1 MKKIDKLYKKE
12 FDKVDISPKDK
23 NRIYNNIVSNKK
35 NNYYFYRKLAI
46 VCSVLLFV
54 SFIRI
59 VYAEEIR
66 KIFNEITSRKVQD
79 KRDPSMEKVYV
90 SKLGIKEFN
99 VYSDFDEVEFVNDI
113 DYNKG
118 NYNSYTKNEIEDKL
132 GVELLDNKILN
143 VDKFAQ
149 DRTLKRDNKITEIRF
164 EKRDLLKPKPDGK
177 YDGGD
182 YYSGEYVK
190 VDYSIYMRSIDID
203 DNPYNVPNGYNNKYG
218 ASTEEYRI
226 KSIDTNAFIFM
237 TGVNSE
243 EHPEV
248 NHIGQYSVTF
258 YYDNIAYSIVMYQ
271 NKKFYDAHPNYI
283 YEILEAFSK

>member
-12 FDKVDISPKDK
+12 FDKVEMSSKDK

-46 VCSVLLFV
+46 VCSALLFV

-113 DYNKG
+113 DLPVTVNG
-118 NYNSYTKNEIEDKL
+118 
-132 GVELLDNKILN
+132 EL
-143 VDKFAQ
+143 
-149 DRTLKRDNKITEIRF
+149 
-164 EKRDLLKPKPDGK
+164 
-177 YDGGD
+177 
-182 YYSGEYVK
+182 
-190 VDYSIYMRSIDID
+190 
-203 DNPYNVPNGYNNKYG
+203 
-218 ASTEEYRI
+218 
-226 KSIDTNAFIFM
+226 IFM
-237 TGVNSE
+237 KAT
-243 EHPEV
+243 
-248 NHIGQYSVTF
+248 
-258 YYDNIAYSIVMYQ
+258 
-271 NKKFYDAHPNYI
+271 
-283 YEILEAFSK
+283 